1 MNAARTTPA
10 TSTVVVAGTAGGV
23 GTTTI
28 AALLFASFGTAEAP
42 RLLDHSGGELGLRLT
57 GGDDV
62 LAVSETVALHDLGP
76 HAQARGLAA
85 LEHPRSLLVA
95 VTGATP
101 GGLVAAEDLLAGV
114 KERYGQAGLVRTIV
128 VASGAFGRRR
138 VGAQVEAMMNSYGR
152 RSVIVMPRDRALA
165 GGGPRPGAR
174 SRGSTISCTTGSC
187 APADRR
193 ARARPRE
200 GWDLPRGRTHWE
212 RRQTASG
219 MTAP

>member
-1 MNAARTTPA
+1 MNAARSTTTA
-10 TSTVVVAGTAGGV
+10 ASTVVVAGTAGGV

-28 AALLFASFGTAEAP
+28 AALLFASFGTLEAP

-62 LAVSETVALHDLGP
+62 LDVSETVALHDLGP
-76 HAQARGLAA
+76 HARARGLAA
-85 LEHPRSLLVA
+85 LENPRSLLIA

-114 KERYGQAGLVRTIV
+114 KGRYGQAGLVRTVV

-165 GGGPRPGAR
+165 GGGR
-174 SRGSTISCTTGSC
+174 I
-187 APADRR
+187 PANRLSAETRR
-193 ARARPRE
+193 AQQKLHHLVHDR
-200 GWDLPRGRTHWE
+200 LMRT
-212 RRQTASG
+212 G
-219 MTAP
+219 